1 MVQRV
6 AVIGAGSWGT
16 TVAAISSLRARTVL
30 WARSKKLADE
40 IDLEHRNGDY
50 LANHRLPEALH
61 ATASLDEALDGS
73 ELVLMAVP
81 SHGFRRV
88 LTEARPAITAGTPII
103 SLAKGVEQGSL
114 KRMTEVISEV
124 APGCPAGVVTG
135 PNFAQEISAGLP
147 AATVVALKEESVA
160 AEVQELLCTEF
171 LRVYTNPDV
180 VGCEV
185 AGAIKNVIAIAAGM
199 ADGMHLGDN
208 ARAALITRGLH
219 EMARLGVVLGGQPLT
234 FSGLTGLGDLVATCV
249 SGHSRN
255 RYVGEELGKGRDI
268 DEIVPEMIMV
278 AEGVNSSPAV
288 LELAGRV
295 GVEMPI
301 AEQVVAVLHH
311 GRSAAEAVSSLM
323 RREAKP
329 ELEGL
334 TSQDGSSGPVSSE
347 R

>member
-1 MVQRV
+1 MFGRV

-16 TVAAISSLRARTVL
+16 TVAAIASLRTPTVL
-30 WARSKKLADE
+30 WARSKELADE

-50 LANHRLPEALH
+50 LSHHPLPEVLR
-61 ATASLDEALDGS
+61 ATASLEEAVDGA

-88 LTEARPAITAGTPII
+88 LTDAEPHIAAGTPII

-147 AATVVALKEESVA
+147 AATVVALKEEGVA
-160 AEVQELLCTEF
+160 AEVQQLLCTDF

-219 EMARLGVVLGGQPLT
+219 EMARLGVVLGGEPLT

-255 RYVGEELGKGRDI
+255 RYVGDELGKGRSI
-268 DEIVPEMIMV
+268 DDIVPEMTMV

-301 AEQVVAVLHH
+301 AEQVVDVLYHAK
-311 GRSAAEAVSSLM
+311 SAAEAVSTLM
-323 RREAKP
+323 RRETKP
-329 ELEGL
+329 ELDGL
-334 TSQDGSSGPVSSE
+334 TPEQGRAHPASSP
-347 R
+347 